1 MLVGTAGQNVIVS
14 NAVTV
19 PEGARVTL
27 LTAAGSFRLDVQ
39 LRGDTFRMTLRGLG
53 SATATL
59 DGPNYSGPVLVQTA
73 PGDLRASRHD
83 VLVRLSGEAGSY
95 EVPVLIA
102 TLRNPAQGTVTITA
116 QARLPAG

>member
-1 MLVGTAGQNVIVS
+1 MLVGNAAQNVVVS

-39 LRGDTFRMTLRGLG
+39 LRGDTFRMAVRGLG
-53 SATATL
+53 SAMATL
-59 DGPNYSGPVLVQTA
+59 AGPGYSGPVLVQTA
-73 PGDLRASRHD
+73 LGDLRPSRHD
-83 VLVRLSGEAGSY
+83 VLIRLSGEAGSY
-95 EVPVLIA
+95 EVPVLIG
-102 TLRNPAQGTVTITA
+102 TLRDPAQGTVTITA